1 VKTISIVTLT
11 VSAFAFMLGCFSLTS
26 NPPVNYPVFM
36 LVILGI
42 VLGVL
47 YFKARFSNN
56 QAKWGLI
63 VSAILGIAFAI
74 LLKSLPEYIQGLNI
88 HGVIQRSLFSALFL
102 LIISIPGLSYSI
114 FYVLGATP
122 WANDLSRYPVILFPI
137 ILIIAAYLVII
148 IRIIVGG
155 VPLLNW
161 SIISIPFKNES
172 WYSEV
177 WQNGWPVWAQNIV
190 EQAGMRNY
198 ILGTLLLMG
207 LTAVI
212 SLPIGV
218 AVGIFVHEYAG
229 KIFGGI
235 IRFSTTALRAISGII
250 LLITAL
256 NLTRIVGSDF
266 PGTIIN
272 RIVDGFGYY
281 PNGTLAIGRSSF
293 LFASF
298 FISLLVIPLIAQ
310 ATEQGFKS
318 MPRDIFEG
326 SLAVGASREYSLTH
340 ISLPWS
346 IPNIFTGLVL
356 GCAEAAG
363 SLTIIFLIAGTGQ
376 LGVNPLSETTSLSY
390 LIFECRYGKEMG
402 EGVVQTLMGSYQYA
416 AALLLLLIT
425 ICLTV
430 LAMTMKKRI
439 SKRYKGT

>member
-1 VKTISIVTLT
+1 VKTISIITL
-11 VSAFAFMLGCFSLTS
+11 VISAFAFIFGCWSLAA
-26 NPPVNYPVFM
+26 NPPGNYPVYM

-42 VLGVL
+42 ILGVL
-47 YFKARFSNN
+47 YFRARFSGKE
-56 QAKWGLI
+56 AKWGI
-63 VSAILGIAFAI
+63 VAFAI
-74 LLKSLPEYIQGLNI
+74 LGVVFAVVLQALPEYIQGLNI

-102 LIISIPGLSYSI
+102 LIVSIPGISYSI
-114 FYVLGATP
+114 FYLFDATP
-122 WANDLSRYPVILFPI
+122 RANDLSRYPVILFPV
-137 ILIIAAYLVII
+137 ILVVAAYLVII

-155 VPLLNW
+155 LPMLNW
-161 SIISIPFKNES
+161 SILSLPFKNES

-198 ILGTLLLMG
+198 ILGTLMLMG

-266 PGTIIN
+266 PGSIIN

-310 ATEQGFKS
+310 ATEQGLKS

-346 IPNIFTGLVL
+346 VPNIFTGLVL

-416 AALLLLLIT
+416 AALLLLIIT
-425 ICLTV
+425 ICLTI
-430 LAMTMKKRI
+430 LAITLKKRI
-439 SKRYKGT
+439 SRRYKGT

>member
-1 VKTISIVTLT
+1 
-11 VSAFAFMLGCFSLTS
+11 M
-26 NPPVNYPVFM
+26 
-36 LVILGI
+36 
-42 VLGVL
+42 
-47 YFKARFSNN
+47 
-56 QAKWGLI
+56 
-63 VSAILGIAFAI
+63 
-74 LLKSLPEYIQGLNI
+74 
-88 HGVIQRSLFSALFL
+88 
-102 LIISIPGLSYSI
+102 
-114 FYVLGATP
+114 
-122 WANDLSRYPVILFPI
+122 
-137 ILIIAAYLVII
+137 
-148 IRIIVGG
+148 
-155 VPLLNW
+155 
-161 SIISIPFKNES
+161 
-172 WYSEV
+172 
-177 WQNGWPVWAQNIV
+177 
-190 EQAGMRNY
+190 
-198 ILGTLLLMG
+198 
-207 LTAVI
+207 
-212 SLPIGV
+212 
-218 AVGIFVHEYAG
+218 
-229 KIFGGI
+229 
-235 IRFSTTALRAISGII
+235 
-250 LLITAL
+250 
-256 NLTRIVGSDF
+256 
-266 PGTIIN
+266 
-272 RIVDGFGYY
+272 
-281 PNGTLAIGRSSF
+281 
-293 LFASF
+293 FASF